1 MCKKES
7 HFRVQYFLLSEN
19 IKKNVLVSVKKK
31 NQLLYSNTKAYTF
44 KLY

>member
-1 MCKKES
+1 MCKKEL

-19 IKKNVLVSVKKK
+19 IKKNVLVSVKK